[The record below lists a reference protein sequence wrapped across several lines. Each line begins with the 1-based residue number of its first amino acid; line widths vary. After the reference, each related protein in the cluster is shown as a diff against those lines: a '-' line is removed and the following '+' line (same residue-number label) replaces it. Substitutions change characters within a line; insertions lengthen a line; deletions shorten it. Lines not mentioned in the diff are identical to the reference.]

1 MSLIDIV
8 LLLPLAYGSW
18 RGFKSGFILGVF
30 SLLAIVV
37 GIYVAVHFS
46 DMVSDF
52 FIKNVGG
59 YSSAPAFAF
68 TFTFLVVGAAVYFGG
83 VTLEGLL
90 KASNLSFLNRL
101 VGLVFGFLTSVFIL
115 SVILLNYQSYDPNGK
130 LISQKARN
138 ESLLY
143 YPLQDASLR
152 TIPYLKESRLYLEG
166 KLVSEDS
173 DASEVENF

>member
-90 KASNLSFLNRL
+90 KASNLSVLNRL
-101 VGLVFGFLTSVFIL
+101 VGLVFGFLTSFFIL
-115 SVILLNYQSYDPNGK
+115 SVILLNYQK
-130 LISQKARN
+130 LYKKVYKIYQNLYFLTKN
-138 ESLLY
+138 SLQNTYFAFFLLIELIDY
-143 YPLQDASLR
+143 GNCY
-152 TIPYLKESRLYLEG
+152 SRCR
-166 KLVSEDS
+166 
-173 DASEVENF
+173 